1 MVRVGLIGAGTMGR
15 LYAQCLAEGS
25 ESELVA
31 IADLDAARADH
42 LAEEWSA
49 ASSYSNCAD
58 MLAAERLDAVVVATP
73 DEAHRAPVIA
83 ALEAGL
89 HVLCEKPLAT
99 TVEDGLAIRE
109 AVSRSGK
116 SLMVNFG
123 NRHRPEVQAL
133 RRAIMEEQSVG
144 DIGTI
149 YVELNERIGKTE
161 TLQWAARTSPIW
173 FLLSH
178 CVDTVRYATGR
189 EIAEVFCC
197 EARQILVQ
205 RGVDTSDTALCV
217 GTLDNGGTI
226 FLGSSWAYPDGFAR
240 DLDFTLR
247 VLGAR
252 GLLESQLFGQSVVL
266 HDARPHVVD
275 YQFPH
280 LDYTGKRD
288 SWWFQSTRYFVHCIA
303 SGVRPT
309 PDVEDGLKC
318 LQVLRAMDES
328 VRTKQPV
335 AVAGR

>member
-1 MVRVGLIGAGTMGR
+1 MVRIGLIGAGTMGR

-31 IADLDAARADH
+31 IADLDPARAAR
-42 LAEEWSA
+42 LAGQWSA
-49 ASSYSNCAD
+49 ASSYPDFAE
-58 MLAAERLDAVVVATP
+58 MLARERLEAVVVATP

-99 TVEDGLAIRE
+99 TVEDGLAIKE

-133 RRAIMEEQSVG
+133 RRAITEEQAVG
-144 DIGTI
+144 DIGTV
-149 YVELNERIGKTE
+149 YVELNERLAKTE
-161 TLQWAARTSPIW
+161 RLQWAARTSPIW

-178 CVDTVRYATGR
+178 CVDTVRHVTGR
-189 EIAEVFCC
+189 EITEVFCR
-197 EARQILVQ
+197 ETRQVLVR
-205 RGVDTSDTALCV
+205 RGVDTSDTVLCV

-226 FLGSSWAYPDGFAR
+226 FLGSSWTYPDGFAR
-240 DLDFTLR
+240 DLDFSLR

-252 GLLESQLFGQSVVL
+252 GLLESQLFGHSVVL
-266 HDARPHVVD
+266 HDERPHVVD

-280 LDYTGKRD
+280 LDYTGRRD

-303 SGVRPT
+303 SGLHPT
-309 PDVEDGLKC
+309 PGVEDGLQC
-318 LQVLRAMDES
+318 LHALRAMDES
-328 VRTKQPV
+328 VRTGRPV
-335 AVAGR
+335 AVAGL